1 MKSGAGTDAD
11 RRLAAHAPIFEVLRT
26 DADLR
31 SWDISLDPSDRKTGS
46 LWGKDP
52 FVSNW
57 GSVGFGRVVT
67 PESWLSTWSGLSSN
81 AALDKTIGTL
91 HQPTLLLEYTGDQ
104 CTFPAD
110 IQAIYDQIPAAHK
123 QHIRVRGNHHG
134 MALSRE
140 EEPGQRIA
148 GRHIVEWLRESMA

>member
-1 MKSGAGTDAD
+1 MGHLAGPVRPQD
-11 RRLAAHAPIFEVLRT
+11 RFALGQ
-26 DADLR
+26 
-31 SWDISLDPSDRKTGS
+31 GS
-46 LWGKDP
+46 LRVQLGKR
-52 FVSNW
+52 
-57 GSVGFGRVVT
+57 GFGRVVT